1 MVPTN
6 ALTHQWLISTIKYR
20 ISELDVPSK
29 QDIRDD
35 QAGER
40 ARNRTGLPQTS
51 NARLTS
57 G

>member
-1 MVPTN
+1 MVPTT
-6 ALTHQWLISTIKYR
+6 LTHQWLISTIKYR